1 MYVYTK
7 EYYSAKPLKRNEI
20 MPFAATWKD
29 LKITILS
36 KVRQRQVPYN
46 ITYMW
51 NLKTQYKSTYLHNR
65 NELTDLENKLTV
77 TKWERR

>member
-1 MYVYTK
+1 
-7 EYYSAKPLKRNEI
+7 

-29 LKITILS
+29 LEITILS

-51 NLKTQYKSTYLHNR
+51 NLKKMIQR
-65 NELTDLENKLTV
+65 NLFTNIDIENKLMV
-77 TKWERR
+77 TKGETR

>member
-1 MYVYTK
+1 
-7 EYYSAKPLKRNEI
+7 

-29 LKITILS
+29 LEITILS

-51 NLKTQYKSTYLHNR
+51 NLNTNQLIYTTETNLQTYKANLQLPNG
-65 NELTDLENKLTV
+65 KGG
-77 TKWERR
+77 KGKG